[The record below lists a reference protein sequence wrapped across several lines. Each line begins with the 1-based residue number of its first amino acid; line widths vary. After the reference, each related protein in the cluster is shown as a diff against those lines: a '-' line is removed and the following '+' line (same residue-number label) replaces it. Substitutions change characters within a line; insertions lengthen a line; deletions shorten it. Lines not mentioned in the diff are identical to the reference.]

1 MMRDD
6 AVNSEQID
14 CASAME
20 RLFEFLDG
28 ELGPELESRL
38 RAHLEVCSHCFG
50 QAGFERRFL
59 AAVQA
64 ARETE
69 RCPDRLR
76 ARVLDAL
83 QREGWSGSEGP

>member
-1 MMRDD
+1 MRDHAMD
-6 AVNSEQID
+6 TDHID

-28 ELGPELESRL
+28 ELGPELEVRL

-64 ARETE
+64 AREAE

-76 ARVLDAL
+76 SRVLEAL
-83 QREGWSGSEGP
+83 QREGWTGSDTP